1 MTLLDVQELTIS
13 QVGSDAAIVRAATLA
28 LEPGETLGIAG
39 ESGCGKSTLLL
50 ALMGVVKP
58 GLAVT
63 GGHVHLMGQHLGSIA
78 PEAMRRLRG
87 QSIAWVPQ
95 SAAMA
100 LTPTMRV
107 GAQLAEAM
115 SVHDTIPPGDITAR
129 TTALFA
135 QVRLPEPN
143 QIGAR
148 YPHELSGGQM
158 QRVVIA
164 MALAC
169 APKLLLLDEPTTGLD
184 VTTQA
189 EILDLLGELR
199 RDTGMAMVCVSHDIG
214 VLARLT
220 ARVAVMYAGRIV
232 EDRPT
237 AALLTRPAHPYARAL
252 LASVPQIENPGMP
265 PSIPGSP
272 PAPGMSTPG
281 CAFAPRC
288 SRAHAACDLVPALS
302 PLPLGGRVACHSP
315 ENGIFAPVVM
325 PTPLVAQEAGVPVV
339 TVRDL
344 VVQYRRASLFARLSR
359 RSRPD
364 SVVAGVSLTLL
375 KGEILGLVGE
385 SGSGKSTIVRAIA
398 GLWPRSAGTITLDG
412 ANLPARATERDRA
425 ALRRVQVV
433 FQNPDASL
441 NPRHTVREILAQPL
455 RLYFNASPAEVED
468 HARSLTA
475 AVRLD
480 PDHLDRRPAQLS
492 GGERQRVALAR
503 AFAAEPDVILCD
515 EVTSALDVS
524 VQASVLALIRDLC
537 QSRGTSCLFVA
548 HDIAVV
554 AALCDR
560 VAVIYRG
567 QIVEIGR
574 TTDVFLR
581 PQHPYTEALLS
592 AIPEPDP
599 MKTMQ
604 PVLINGEMPSMTDP
618 PAGCRFSTRCRH
630 VRDVCRTST
639 PALAL
644 RSAEHFTACHFEGI
658 TGI

>member
-28 LEPGETLGIAG
+28 LEPRETLGIAG

-63 GGHVHLMGQHLGSIA
+63 GGHVRLMGQHLGSIA

-281 CAFAPRC
+281 GAFAPRC

-302 PLPLGGRVACHSP
+302 PLPLGGRVACHAP
-315 ENGIFAPVVM
+315 EHGIFAPVVM

-560 VAVIYRG
+560 VAVIYLG

-574 TTDVFLR
+574 TTEVFLR

-604 PVLINGEMPSMTDP
+604 PVLINGEMPSPTDP